1 MGELKE
7 AKYTK
12 LTEAEATYALR
23 EGWKLVF
30 GDYPSLDAL
39 AVLWAQSALET
50 GRWQYIWNYNFGNI
64 KRHDDHDWCMFR
76 CSEILNGKN
85 VWFDPPHAQT
95 HFNSYASTVDGAKEY
110 IEFVSKRTRYKE
122 AWTHLVAGNPI
133 KYCAALK
140 KAGYFTADL
149 IKYTN
154 GVVRLT
160 DEFKKKSAV
169 LLAYV
174 PPAPPEPVV
183 VVEPTPE
190 PIPEPVIQ
198 PEPTPEPIPEPTPVE
213 PVKPSGFNLSILFDF
228 IKKLIEALTK
238 KK

>member
-50 GRWQYIWNYNFGNI
+50 GRWQFIWNYNFGNV
-64 KRHDDHDWCMFR
+64 KRHDDHDWCMFK
-76 CSEILNGKN
+76 CSEIINGKN
-85 VWFDPPHAQT
+85 TWFEPPHPQT
-95 HFNSYASTVDGAKEY
+95 HFNAYTSSVDGAKEY
-110 IEFVSKRTRYKE
+110 IEFVSKRPRYQE
-122 AWTHLVAGNPI
+122 AWARLMDGSPI

-154 GVVRLT
+154 GVVKLT
-160 DEFKKKSAV
+160 DEFKKKSAT
-169 LLAYV
+169 LLEYKPPVTEEPPVIV
-174 PPAPPEPVV
+174 PV
-183 VVEPTPE
+183 PTP
-190 PIPEPVIQ
+190 PD
-198 PEPTPEPIPEPTPVE
+198 PEPTPEPVPPKPPVV
-213 PVKPSGFNLSILFDF
+213 PAPSGFAALLEIL
-228 IKKLIEALTK
+228 KKIIEALFK